1 MDITN
6 LVVGQKIKSLR
17 LELGESME
25 KFGER
30 FNTSKGTVN
39 NWEKGRNLPNNQ
51 NLVKIAKLANSTV
64 GDFLFSIPDKN
75 RKIVF
80 DKYIDEN
87 IKDPE
92 EKEFI
97 KNNFFHSSDIKNDP
111 LMKDF
116 TELENSSSYWEIHLE
131 SVKDDFKIKKMLE
144 TSSPIQIMEYISSKI
159 HTDFFEALS
168 ILTGLLGSYN
178 FIQSLKTENEKKT
191 FRGLILKF
199 QFKKQTIDN

>member
-39 NWEKGRNLPNNQ
+39 NWE
-51 NLVKIAKLANSTV
+51 
-64 GDFLFSIPDKN
+64 
-75 RKIVF
+75 KIVF

-199 QFKKQTIDN
+199 QFTKQSIDNLYQILEETTSEFVPAFKQKTTRKP